1 MYNTFKNLRE
11 TQTVFTAGFIYWYIY
26 INIYIYIYIL
36 VYIYIYSYIKCSN
49 AVGHY
54 FGDCS
59 TTVYVEVEVLWYYNI
74 FLVPSTWVKIYSNYV
89 IGFVEKN
96 V

>member
-1 MYNTFKNLRE
+1 MRHLKIGGKRKQFLLQVLYTGISSAVTL
-11 TQTVFTAGFIYWYIY
+11 
-26 INIYIYIYIL
+26 L
-36 VYIYIYSYIKCSN
+36 VITSGI
-49 AVGHY
+49 ALL
-54 FGDCS
+54 
-59 TTVYVEVEVLWYYNI
+59 YVEVEVLWYYNI

>member
-1 MYNTFKNLRE
+1 MRHLKIGGKRKQF
-11 TQTVFTAGFIYWYIY
+11 FTAGFIYSYIY
-26 INIYIYIYIL
+26 MYIYTRIYIYIYIYTRISSAVTLL
-36 VYIYIYSYIKCSN
+36 VITSGI
-49 AVGHY
+49 ALL
-54 FGDCS
+54 
-59 TTVYVEVEVLWYYNI
+59 YVEVEVLWYYNI

>member
-1 MYNTFKNLRE
+1 MYKKFNNWRE
-11 TQTVFTAGFIYWYIY
+11 TQTVFTAGFIYS
-26 INIYIYIYIL
+26 YIYIYLYTRISSAVTLL
-36 VYIYIYSYIKCSN
+36 VITSGI
-49 AVGHY
+49 ALL
-54 FGDCS
+54 
-59 TTVYVEVEVLWYYNI
+59 YVEVEVLWYYNI